1 MFSFIKKY
9 AETLQGVDIYPKI
22 SLIIFFTVFCL
33 IIVLLLKMSKKTV
46 SELERI
52 PLD

>member
-22 SLIIFFTVFCL
+22 SLIIFFTVFCVML
-33 IIVLLLKMSKKTV
+33 ILLLKMSKKSI
-46 SELERI
+46 SEMERI

>member
-22 SLIIFFTVFCL
+22 SLLIFFTVFC
-33 IIVLLLKMSKKTV
+33 IIIIALLKMSKKTI

>member
-22 SLIIFFTVFCL
+22 SLIIFFAVFCL
-33 IIVLLLKMSKKTV
+33 IIVALLMMSKKTV